1 MARSTSILLRIFTV
15 GTIAIAVQMVL
26 GTVLLALA
34 PEPTWIVFGIAALFL
49 FGVPLGIA
57 VTRPMPALTFPAMG
71 LLALTGVGPAFV
83 VDVPLVGRVVNLR
96 LVDKIP
102 AGHRQAERRRPL
114 DGYGVA
120 GYTAP
125 GWRIDGSRALQERL
139 SSGRGNKS
147 YGDRRLAP
155 LVGDGWTPAH
165 PVEVW
170 VAGEIRDSG
179 RVLPSHPK
187 FWAEPGGEFARL
199 VGKDMSGAQ
208 LQANRAAK
216 KFGLLA
222 AEEPLIVMRVDSV
235 AGAVT
240 NQYWALLKAARFPI
254 IGWTLMIGLALAII
268 RWRERPARTFG

>member
-1 MARSTSILLRIFTV
+1 MLLRVFAA
-15 GTIAIAVQMVL
+15 GSLAIAVQMTL
-26 GTVLLALA
+26 GTLLLGLA
-34 PEPTWIVFGIAALFL
+34 PSPDWIVFGIAAIFI

-57 VTRPMPALTFPAMG
+57 ITRPLPALTFPAMG

-83 VDVPLVGRVVNLR
+83 VDVPLFGRVVNLH
-96 LVDKIP
+96 LVDSIP
-102 AGHRQAERRRPL
+102 SVAT
-114 DGYGVA
+114 VA

-125 GWRIDGSRALQERL
+125 GWRIDQSRASQERL
-139 SSGRGNKS
+139 SAGRGNKS

-170 VAGEIRDSG
+170 VVGETRDSG

-187 FWAEPGGEFARL
+187 YWAEANGEFARL
-199 VGKDMSGAQ
+199 VGKDVSGAQ

-216 KFGLLA
+216 KLGLLT

-235 AGAVT
+235 AGTVT
-240 NQYWALLKAARFPI
+240 NQYSALLKAARFPLVA
-254 IGWTLMIGLALAII
+254 WTLLIGLAAAVLV
-268 RWRERPARTFG
+268 WRARPARRFG

>member
-1 MARSTSILLRIFTV
+1 MAQSTSILLRVFAA
-15 GTIAIAVQMVL
+15 GTIAIALQMML

-34 PEPTWIVFGIAALFL
+34 PEATWIVFGIAALFL

-57 VTRPMPALTFPAMG
+57 VARPMPALTFPAMG

-83 VDVPLVGRVVNLR
+83 VDVPLFGRVVNLR
-96 LVDKIP
+96 LVDSIP
-102 AGHRQAERRRPL
+102 AGAS
-114 DGYGVA
+114 VA

-125 GWRIDGSRALQERL
+125 GWRIDDGRALQERL
-139 SSGRGNKS
+139 SAGRGNKS

-155 LVGDGWTPAH
+155 LVGDGWTPVH

-199 VGKDMSGAQ
+199 VGKDVSGAQ

-216 KFGLLA
+216 KLGLLT
-222 AEEPLIVMRVDSV
+222 AEEPLIVMRVPSV
-235 AGAVT
+235 MDAIAD
-240 NQYWALLKAARFPI
+240 QYWALLKAARFPLVA
-254 IGWTLMIGLALAII
+254 WTLLIALAAAFLA
-268 RWRERPARTFG
+268 WRARPARKLG